1 MKIFIPFWIL
11 CVVLFFMSS
20 CASDRAQ
27 VASDTRAGVR
37 AVISAQESG
46 SSTDQLTIL
55 RGVDARLPA
64 VAEVN
69 SAEWPAPQMTSEQIQ
84 KNPQAYASSAPPEPA
99 RAWLIAGLGAAA
111 IAGLGLLRALAP
123 MIPGGGPLIKGVADM
138 AWNIM
143 ATKNQR
149 AADAAQAGIVLAAR
163 TLAPLAADL
172 RTMNSTLLPDYVAKH
187 LDDPRITA
195 ALQTLAEPPTNSLP
209 ITDQGIAVPKWS
221 LPPMPRGGTGKA

>member
-1 MKIFIPFWIL
+1 MKTFIPFWIL

-37 AVISAQESG
+37 AVITAQESG

-69 SAEWPAPQMTSEQIQ
+69 SSEWPAPSMTIEQIQ

-149 AADAAQAGIVLAAR
+149 AADAAQAGIVSTAK
-163 TLAPLAADL
+163 TLAPLANDL
-172 RTMNSTLLPDYVAKH
+172 RKLSTDLLPDYIGKH
-187 LDDPRITA
+187 FDDPRIMVALTA
-195 ALQTLAEPPTNSLP
+195 LSQLP
-209 ITDQGIAVPKWS
+209 QLPTDQA
-221 LPPMPRGGTGKA
+221 KA